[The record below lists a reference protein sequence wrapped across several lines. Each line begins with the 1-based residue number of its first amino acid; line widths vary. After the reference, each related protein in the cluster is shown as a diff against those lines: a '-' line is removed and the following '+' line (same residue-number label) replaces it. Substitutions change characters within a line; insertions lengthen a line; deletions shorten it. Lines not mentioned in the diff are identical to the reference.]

1 MWKWL
6 RLQQQRNLLHTRPY
20 RPYRPYRAYWS
31 CRRPNG
37 ADRAN
42 WTDRANWFARL

>member
-20 RPYRPYRAYWS
+20 RAYRAYWS

-37 ADRAN
+37 ADWAN